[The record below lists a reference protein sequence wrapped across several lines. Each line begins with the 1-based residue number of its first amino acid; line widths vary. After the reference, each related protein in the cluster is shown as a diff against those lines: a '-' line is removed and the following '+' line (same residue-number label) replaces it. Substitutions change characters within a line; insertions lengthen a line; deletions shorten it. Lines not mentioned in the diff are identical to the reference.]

1 MLTDYGQR
9 WFGRK
14 FEIWCTGTGGGCFGS
29 PLSRIISDELG
40 EITKKGHDAQD
51 RQMILLMYK
60 FREDISS

>member
-1 MLTDYGQR
+1 MGSGGLDANLK
-9 WFGRK
+9 FG
-14 FEIWCTGTGGGCFGS
+14 TGAGGGCFGS

-51 RQMILLMYK
+51 RQMLLLMYK